1 MKQTRRQ
8 HYPAADIG
16 NTQAPP
22 PIAAFVGRA
31 ADISKG
37 IRALTTDILQHA
49 ESNNYLPGDLTQLD
63 NAIGSISRRLDL
75 LECACKD
82 LLPILGK

>member
-1 MKQTRRQ
+1 MKPTRRQ
-8 HYPAADIG
+8 HYPAAVGD
-16 NTQAPP
+16 TTPPP
-22 PIAAFVGRA
+22 PIAAFVDRA

-75 LECACKD
+75 LECASKD